1 MPFLLAN
8 RAVSALGT
16 GHPPSSGSCRMQLS
30 CQQSASCVG
39 VEHRQN
45 GLNPFQT
52 RRQRTIPRLAP
63 GDQHPLSGF
72 MTKKSFTVFGA
83 YSLFP

>member
-1 MPFLLAN
+1 MRFDQRTELYL
-8 RAVSALGT
+8 R
-16 GHPPSSGSCRMQLS
+16 
-30 CQQSASCVG
+30 QQIIY
-39 VEHRQN
+39 
-45 GLNPFQT
+45 L
-52 RRQRTIPRLAP
+52 RQRFRFRRPDVRLESVHCRQRYLLHRLAP

>member
-1 MPFLLAN
+1 VRLES
-8 RAVSALGT
+8 V
-16 GHPPSSGSCRMQLS
+16 HC
-30 CQQSASCVG
+30 
-39 VEHRQN
+39 
-45 GLNPFQT
+45 
-52 RRQRTIPRLAP
+52 RQRYLLHRLAP